1 MNKLLCKWSFK
12 LKFEIP
18 EKNTLLDSHTI
29 HVRWGDM
36 DALGHVNNAMYFRYM
51 ESARVAY
58 LSKIGILLGHE
69 NESFVLANTMCNF
82 ILPTSYPATLS
93 IETYVSK
100 LGNSSVDFI
109 HRFMNIGKGNEMVA
123 VGLAT
128 AVWVNLLKNKAITL
142 PKTIIDKLDRSK

>member
-1 MNKLLCKWSFK
+1 MDKLLHEWSFI

-18 EKNTLLDSHTI
+18 EKKTFLDSHSI
-29 HVRWGDM
+29 QVRWGDM

-82 ILPTSYPATLS
+82 ILPSSYPANLT
-93 IETYVSK
+93 IETYISK
-100 LGNSSVDFI
+100 IGNSSVDFI
-109 HRFMNIGKGNEMVA
+109 HEFIKHDNKNEIVA

-128 AVWVNLLKNKAITL
+128 AVWVNLIKNKAIAL
-142 PKTIIDKLDRSK
+142 PRSIKDELSKAT

>member
-1 MNKLLCKWSFK
+1 

-18 EKNTLLDSHTI
+18 EKNTLLDSHAI
-29 HVRWGDM
+29 QVRWGDM

-58 LSKIGILLGHE
+58 LTKIGILLGLD

-82 ILPTSYPATLS
+82 ILPITYPSTLK

-100 LGNSSVDFI
+100 IGNSSVDFV
-109 HRFMNIGKGNEMVA
+109 HKFK
-123 VGLAT
+123 
-128 AVWVNLLKNKAITL
+128 
-142 PKTIIDKLDRSK
+142 

>member
-1 MNKLLCKWSFK
+1 M
-12 LKFEIP
+12 KFEIP
-18 EKNTLLDSHTI
+18 EKKTFLDSHSI
-29 HVRWGDM
+29 QVRWGDM

-82 ILPTSYPATLS
+82 ILPTSFPANLT

-109 HRFMNIGKGNEMVA
+109 HKFMKHDNEMVA

-128 AVWVNLLKNKAITL
+128 AVWVNLIKNKAIAL
-142 PKTIIDKLDRSK
+142 PKSIKEKLNRAT